1 MSTSAL
7 ESTGPQRGWSRPGGI
22 ALLTVSW
29 SLAGGLA
36 GGLLVVLLMSVGRLH
51 PDPLPAILMA
61 ALGSVLGAV
70 HGAVLARLGRPEV
83 AQASD
88 RRDRWLITL
97 SFAVV
102 ACIAA
107 VIGSGWLALS
117 AATARAGS
125 MVGWVMLATGGI
137 LSLGTFVWATVLG
150 WRALEHAYARWP
162 DHSLG
167 SWLTVGVFLVL
178 TGTFLVLRPA
188 FPGTGLPVSPMGG
201 LFLAAVATL
210 WVALPAI
217 IIALSF
223 AHRRIG
229 SS

>member
-7 ESTGPQRGWSRPGGI
+7 ESTGPQRGWYRPGEV

-36 GGLLVVLLMSVGRLH
+36 GGLLIVFLMTAGRLH

-70 HGAVLARLGRPEV
+70 HGAVLARLGRSEV
-83 AQASD
+83 AQVS
-88 RRDRWLITL
+88 RDRWLITL

-125 MVGWVMLATGGI
+125 TVGWVMFATGGI

-188 FPGTGLPVSPMGG
+188 FPGTGLSVSPMGG